1 MYSRTLVAIA
11 TATSLTLA
19 LTPAPQALAQEPVTA
34 TATASINTDTEP
46 AEASPQTYADELAV
60 WQERLASAE
69 QTVAEVEAKLVEAQ
83 SAEDSQREQVDTA
96 LEDLEAAKTQHAQAK
111 AELAKLDIAALEA
124 AQQDAKNAVTEAE
137 RTLREA
143 NQSVSDARAAQDAA
157 DSELA
162 EAVAK
167 RDEQQQLVDDT
178 EDALR
183 KFAQERENA
192 TNALA
197 ETKRRDETGADYS
210 QDDWKRLTAQAVEE
224 MINQYRRAHGL
235 HELVTHPVYR
245 AQAEAW
251 SRQMVWDYDT
261 TGSKESFRHSDG
273 ETWGHSG
280 ENIMYNFVD
289 DWQSDPSTWDRNSWH
304 NMPYK
309 LFDGWRESSGHNK
322 NMLSPTSQGMAVGIE
337 VAHDGRVYATTM
349 FFIEDTR
356 LKNGAFYSE
365 DGMTTKA
372 KASGEPFYLPH
383 GAIEVMRAKRLTTPE
398 YNPGEEPSYALV
410 NTSGLDKSRGKSTA
424 LDSRVTPV
432 DYDEE
437 IKALNAYIALVD
449 AYTEKSNELMP
460 ERQASLEQLID
471 AAASA
476 NQHAT
481 DTAAR
486 LRDAQD
492 TAGRVEGV
500 LSSERTAL
508 DDATAALENAK
519 ATPRGPF
526 EQAVADA
533 NAAVK
538 ESTATVERQEE
549 ELAARQSARVDAQ
562 AALDQANAELK
573 RVQSEKPTHPTKV
586 ATEEGSSTAGTAV
599 AVIVALLT
607 ILAAGIA
614 LAPQLGIAIA

>member
-1 MYSRTLVAIA
+1 MYSRSFVAIA
-11 TATSLTLA
+11 AATSLSLA

-34 TATASINTDTEP
+34 TASASITTDTEP
-46 AEASPQTYADELAV
+46 AEASPQSYEDVLAV
-60 WQERLASAE
+60 WQERLAAAK
-69 QTVAEVEAKLVEAQ
+69 QTVTEAEAKLAEAQ

-96 LEDLEAAKTQHAQAK
+96 LENLEAAKTQQAQAK
-111 AELAKLDIAALEA
+111 AELAKLDLAALEA
-124 AQQDAKNAVTEAE
+124 AQQDAKSAVAEAE
-137 RTLREA
+137 RTLHEA
-143 NQSVSDARAAQDAA
+143 NQSVSDAHATQDAA

-178 EDALR
+178 EGALR

-192 TNALA
+192 TSALA
-197 ETKRRDETGADYS
+197 ETKRRDELGADYS

-251 SRQMVWDYDT
+251 SRQMVWDYDS
-261 TGSKESFRHSDG
+261 TGSKESFRHSDS
-273 ETWGHSG
+273 ETWSHSG

-289 DWQSDPSTWDRNSWH
+289 DWQSDPSTWDRKSWH
-304 NMPYK
+304 NMPFK

-365 DGMTTKA
+365 DGMTTEA
-372 KASGEPFYLPH
+372 KASGEPFYLPN
-383 GAIEVMRAKRLTTPE
+383 GAIEVMWAKRLTNPE

-437 IKALNAYIALVD
+437 KKALNDDIALVD
-449 AYTEKSNELMP
+449 ADTAKINELLP
-460 ERQASLEQLID
+460 ERQATLEQLID
-471 AAASA
+471 VAASA

-486 LRDAQD
+486 LRDARD
-492 TAGRVEGV
+492 AAGRAEEALG
-500 LSSERTAL
+500 SEQAAL
-508 DDATAALENAK
+508 DDATVALQNAK
-519 ATPRGPF
+519 ATPREPF

-533 NAAVK
+533 NVAVK
-538 ESTATVERQEE
+538 ASTAAVERQEE
-549 ELAARQSARVDAQ
+549 ELAARQSARVDAR
-562 AALDQANAELK
+562 AALDQANAEVK
-573 RVQSEKPTHPTKV
+573 RVQSEKPTPPTKV
-586 ATEEGSSTAGTAV
+586 ATEEGSSTTGTAV
-599 AVIVALLT
+599 AVIIALLA

-614 LAPQLGIAIA
+614 FAPQLGITIA